1 MKIIKKRTLKIASNA
16 SNGASGGA
24 FQWNRV
30 LLLGAIL
37 LSFLFVGNLRAQEAP
52 EIASQKGWFVGVN
65 PLIFGAN
72 KIETRTTT
80 SSTGGGELV
89 VSDLTADAPSNREII
104 RFNSESAAKAICADD
119 TTIDFLDRFSNL
131 ISFSR
136 ANVFSRLEIFYL
148 AEDRSDATD
157 LTITA
162 GGAQF
167 DAANFILDGVEIS
180 FTEDPTL
187 LYRNSVNS
195 PIADGECKKAFD
207 GLLLEDQSSTAG
219 SSETSTG
226 KALAGNGLQ
235 VGYRDGDYR
244 YSLSNYS
251 WAAGSDK
258 LDSQVL
264 LIEYF
269 IAKGFSAGIGVANV
283 KLDSSA
289 GLYSQRANVY
299 SLSYHYPIW
308 KNLFVEASY
317 MLISADISVQK
328 EELKVLKAVT
338 QTDTREIGFF
348 ISVAGDVADLRSLY
362 YDGAETFDGRVTV
375 KRTQTQTAGTRTIT
389 KSVEIKNPAAF
400 RINFI
405 WRFR

>member
-1 MKIIKKRTLKIASNA
+1 MSNA
-16 SNGASGGA
+16 SNGASNGGFQGGFGWG

-37 LSFLFVGNLRAQEAP
+37 LSLLFVGSLRAQEAP

-72 KIETRTTT
+72 KIETKTTVV
-80 SSTGGGELV
+80 STGGGEV
-89 VSDLTADAPSNREII
+89 TVGDLTADGNDPSYLLLEASQNV
-104 RFNSESAAKAICADD
+104 AIELCAG
-119 TTIDFLDRFSNL
+119 TATDRIKQFT
-131 ISFSR
+131 
-136 ANVFSRLEIFYL
+136 EIFYL
-148 AEDRSDATD
+148 AEDRSDSTD
-157 LTITA
+157 AIYDVNDGFKSARFRLNGIQRELAEGIT
-162 GGAQF
+162 
-167 DAANFILDGVEIS
+167 LRSIS
-180 FTEDPTL
+180 
-187 LYRNSVNS
+187 NSAISSS
-195 PIADGECKKAFD
+195 PIADDDCEKAFA
-207 GLLLEDQSSTAG
+207 GLRKKFSEDLSYTAG

-244 YSLSNYS
+244 YSLSNFS

-289 GLYSQRANVY
+289 GPYSQRANVY
-299 SLSYHYPIW
+299 SLSYQYPIW

-317 MLISADISVQK
+317 MLISADISVQEDIVEVFK
-328 EELKVLKAVT
+328 PV
-338 QTDTREIGFF
+338 QTDTRVLGFF
-348 ISVAGDVADLRSLY
+348 TTTG
-362 YDGAETFDGRVTV
+362 YDTTGFAANIHAYNASSGHSQGYRRVTV
-375 KRTQTQTAGTRTIT
+375 KRTQTRSDYKTTTT

-405 WRFR
+405 WRFF